1 MIQFFNK
8 IQTNYDS
15 LVSIF
20 IPLLLAMTAILVMN
34 QFYSTV
40 KAITNES
47 GSGVENIEIDYSIV
61 PTNISVLP
69 ESLPAGRLYL
79 SSILSDGTITYT
91 RNLTDE
97 IFPFQ
102 LDRWYQQIQFMPIY
116 KDRNLHTNL
125 TIESLLIGEMQD
137 FDNFDELLSHA
148 RLYRDV
154 PLNST
159 IILDLPN
166 KDVSFMEVE
175 MKFSNGDVGVYFGLY
190 DGNQQTD
197 KSELRSYM
205 NPESNPSSITSVPAT
220 EIKSNSL
227 LHNATF
233 TLVCNNLYKLGYDK
247 CVI

>member
-1 MIQFFNK
+1 
-8 IQTNYDS
+8 
-15 LVSIF
+15 
-20 IPLLLAMTAILVMN
+20 
-34 QFYSTV
+34 
-40 KAITNES
+40 
-47 GSGVENIEIDYSIV
+47 
-61 PTNISVLP
+61 
-69 ESLPAGRLYL
+69 
-79 SSILSDGTITYT
+79 
-91 RNLTDE
+91 
-97 IFPFQ
+97 
-102 LDRWYQQIQFMPIY
+102 
-116 KDRNLHTNL
+116 
-125 TIESLLIGEMQD
+125 MQD

-175 MKFSNGDVGVYFGLY
+175 MKFSNGVCVYFGLY

-205 NPESNPSSITSVPAT
+205 NPESNSSSITSVPAT

-233 TLVCNNLYKLGYDK
+233 TLVCNNIYKLGYDK

>member
-1 MIQFFNK
+1 MNQSLDK
-8 IQTNYDS
+8 IQTNYHS
-15 LVSIF
+15 LVSVF
-20 IPLLLAMTAILVMN
+20 IPLLLVMSAILVMN
-34 QFYSTV
+34 QYYSAA

-47 GSGVENIEIDYSIV
+47 RSGIENIEIDYSIV
-61 PTNISVLP
+61 PTNVSVLP
-69 ESLPAGRLYL
+69 ESLPAGNLHL
-79 SSILSDGTITYT
+79 SSIFSDGTITYT
-91 RNLTDE
+91 KNLTDE
-97 IFPFQ
+97 VFPFQ
-102 LDRWYQQIQFMPIY
+102 LDRWYQQIQFIPIY

-148 RLYRDV
+148 RFYKDV

-166 KDVSFMEVE
+166 KDVSFMQVE
-175 MKFSNGDVGVYFGLY
+175 MKFSNGDIGDYFGLY

-233 TLVCNNLYKLGYDK
+233 TLVCNSLYKLGYEK

>member
-1 MIQFFNK
+1 M
-8 IQTNYDS
+8 S
-15 LVSIF
+15 
-20 IPLLLAMTAILVMN
+20 AIVVMN
-34 QFYSTV
+34 LYYSMA

-47 GSGVENIEIDYSIV
+47 RSGIEDLGTDYSLV
-61 PTNISVLP
+61 PTNVSVLP
-69 ESLPAGRLYL
+69 ESLPAGNLYL
-79 SSILSDGTITYT
+79 SSVLSDGTITYT

-97 IFPFQ
+97 VFPFQ
-102 LDRWYQQIQFMPIY
+102 LDRWYQQIQFIPIY
-116 KDRNLHTNL
+116 KDRNLPTNL

-137 FDNFDELLSHA
+137 FDNFDELLGHA

-175 MKFSNGDVGVYFGLY
+175 MKFSNGDAGVYFGLY

-205 NPESNPSSITSVPAT
+205 NPESNPSSIASVPAT
-220 EIKSNSL
+220 EIRSNSL
-227 LHNATF
+227 LHNVTF
-233 TLVCNNLYKLGYDK
+233 TLVCNSLYKLGYDK

>member
-34 QFYSTV
+34 QFYSTA

-47 GSGVENIEIDYSIV
+47 GSEVENIEIDYSIV

-69 ESLPAGRLYL
+69 ESLPAGSLYL

-91 RNLTDE
+91 RNLTNE
-97 IFPFQ
+97 VFPFQ

>member
-1 MIQFFNK
+1 M
-8 IQTNYDS
+8 S
-15 LVSIF
+15 V
-20 IPLLLAMTAILVMN
+20 ILMMN
-34 QFYSTV
+34 LYYSTA

-47 GSGVENIEIDYSIV
+47 RSEIEDIEIDYSLV
-61 PTNISVLP
+61 PTNVSVMP
-69 ESLPAGRLYL
+69 ESLPAGNLYL
-79 SSILSDGTITYT
+79 SSVLSDGTITYT

-97 IFPFQ
+97 VFPFQ
-102 LDRWYQQIQFMPIY
+102 LDRWYQQIQFIPIY
-116 KDRNLHTNL
+116 KDRNLPTNL

-205 NPESNPSSITSVPAT
+205 NPESNPSSIASVPAT
-220 EIKSNSL
+220 EIRSNSL

-233 TLVCNNLYKLGYDK
+233 TLVCNSLYKLGYDK
-247 CVI
+247 CAI

>member
-20 IPLLLAMTAILVMN
+20 IPLLFAMTAILVMN
-34 QFYSTV
+34 QFYSTA

-47 GSGVENIEIDYSIV
+47 GSGTENIEIDYSIV

-69 ESLPAGRLYL
+69 ESLPAGSLYL

-97 IFPFQ
+97 VFPFQ

-205 NPESNPSSITSVPAT
+205 NPESNPGSITSVPAT

-247 CVI
+247 CVT

>member
-1 MIQFFNK
+1 MNQSFDK
-8 IQTNYDS
+8 TKTNYHC
-15 LVSIF
+15 LVSVF
-20 IPLLLAMTAILVMN
+20 ITLLVVMSVILMMN
-34 QFYSTV
+34 LYYSTA

-47 GSGVENIEIDYSIV
+47 RSEIEDIEIDYSLV
-61 PTNISVLP
+61 PTNVSVMP
-69 ESLPAGRLYL
+69 ESLPAGNLYL
-79 SSILSDGTITYT
+79 SSVLSDGTITYT

-97 IFPFQ
+97 VFPFQ
-102 LDRWYQQIQFMPIY
+102 LDRWYQQIQFIPIY
-116 KDRNLHTNL
+116 KDRNLPTNL

-205 NPESNPSSITSVPAT
+205 NPESNPSSIASVPAT
-220 EIKSNSL
+220 EIRSNSL

-233 TLVCNNLYKLGYDK
+233 TLVCNSLYKLGYDK
-247 CVI
+247 CAI

>member
-1 MIQFFNK
+1 MNQSFDK
-8 IQTNYDS
+8 TKTNYHS
-15 LVSIF
+15 LVSVF
-20 IPLLLAMTAILVMN
+20 ITLLLVMYVILVIN
-34 QFYSTV
+34 LYYSTA
-40 KAITNES
+40 KATTNES
-47 GSGVENIEIDYSIV
+47 RSGIEDIETDYSLV
-61 PTNISVLP
+61 PTNVSVLP
-69 ESLPAGRLYL
+69 ESLPTGNLYL

-97 IFPFQ
+97 VFPFQ
-102 LDRWYQQIQFMPIY
+102 LDRWYQQIQFIPIY

-175 MKFSNGDVGVYFGLY
+175 MKFSNGDSGVYFGLY

-205 NPESNPSSITSVPAT
+205 NPESNPSSIASVPAT
-220 EIKSNSL
+220 EIRSNSL

-233 TLVCNNLYKLGYDK
+233 TLVCNSLYKLGYDK

>member
-205 NPESNPSSITSVPAT
+205 NPESNPSSISSVPAT
-220 EIKSNSL
+220 EIKFNSL

>member
-1 MIQFFNK
+1 MNQCLYK
-8 IQTNYDS
+8 TKSNYHS
-15 LVSIF
+15 QVAVF
-20 IPLLLAMTAILVMN
+20 ISLLLVISTSLVMN
-34 QFYSTV
+34 HYYSTA

-47 GSGVENIEIDYSIV
+47 ARGIENIEIDYSLV

-69 ESLPAGRLYL
+69 ESLPAGNLYL

-97 IFPFQ
+97 VFPFQ
-102 LDRWYQQIQFMPIY
+102 LDRWYQQIQFIPIY

-166 KDVSFMEVE
+166 KDVSFMQVE
-175 MKFSNGDVGVYFGLY
+175 MKFSNGDVGIYFGLY

-205 NPESNPSSITSVPAT
+205 SPESNPSSIPSVPTT

-233 TLVCNNLYKLGYDK
+233 SLVCNNLYKLGYDE
-247 CVI
+247 CII

>member
-1 MIQFFNK
+1 MNQFFDK
-8 IQTNYDS
+8 TKSNYHS
-15 LVSIF
+15 LVSVF
-20 IPLLLAMTAILVMN
+20 ITLLLIMSTILVMN
-34 QFYSTV
+34 LYYSTA

-47 GSGVENIEIDYSIV
+47 RSGIEDIEIDYSLV

-69 ESLPAGRLYL
+69 ESLPAGNLYL
-79 SSILSDGTITYT
+79 SSVLSDGTIIYT

-97 IFPFQ
+97 VFPFQ
-102 LDRWYQQIQFMPIY
+102 LDRWYQQIQFIPIY

-175 MKFSNGDVGVYFGLY
+175 MKFSNGDAGVYFGLY

-197 KSELRSYM
+197 ISELRSYM
-205 NPESNPSSITSVPAT
+205 NPESNPSSIASVPAT
-220 EIKSNSL
+220 EIRSNSL

-233 TLVCNNLYKLGYDK
+233 TLVCNSLYKLGYDK
-247 CVI
+247 CAI